1 MLYDINILCL
11 WYVYIL
17 GTVTDLLGR
26 KLDFSRGRFLAADV
40 TGIVGTSDKIHK
52 KVINTINDIQA
63 DIESRNVI
71 GQKVKLF
78 GRD

>member
-1 MLYDINILCL
+1 MYIICLYI
-11 WYVYIL
+11 

-26 KLDFSRGRFLAADV
+26 KLDFSQGRFLASDV

-52 KVINTINDIQA
+52 KVINTINNIQN
-63 DIESRNVI
+63 DIESRNKDVI
-71 GQKVKLF
+71 GQKVKIF